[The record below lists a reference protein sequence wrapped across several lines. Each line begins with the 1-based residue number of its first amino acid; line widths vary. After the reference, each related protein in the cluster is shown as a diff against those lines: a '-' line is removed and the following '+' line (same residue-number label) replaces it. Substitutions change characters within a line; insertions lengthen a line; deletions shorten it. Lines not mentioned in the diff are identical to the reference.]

1 MSDVVIQFGVVG
13 TFGDIDGWSMQG
25 STGNAAQQ
33 ERNLAI
39 TLDKDGNE
47 SAATTYGDDVLASSE
62 YEAGSGATASA
73 PANIGQYL
81 NGFIL
86 TSLSVNTSA
95 TAKATM
101 SLSGHNHLTNSH
113 ADGGCRTASHNL
125 AQGINAFGATDFLG
139 GTAGSNADV
148 FSGSVTIQVEHQDEP
163 NNVGNHLSG
172 ENYHCTAEAE
182 TVWNGQPSAFVG
194 SGWTLLSA
202 IPSEE
207 NTGHI
212 KWTVRGRRSFT
223 LA

>member
-1 MSDVVIQFGVVG
+1 MSDKNVQFGIVG
-13 TFGDIDGWSMQG
+13 TFGDVDGWSMQG
-25 STGNAAQQ
+25 STGNAAQA
-33 ERNLAI
+33 ELNLVT
-39 TLDKDGNE
+39 TLDATGNE
-47 SAATTYGDDVLASSE
+47 SAATTYGDDVPASTD
-62 YEAGSGATASA
+62 YEAGEGPTVSA
-73 PANIGQYL
+73 PQTIGQLL
-81 NGFIL
+81 NGFIV
-86 TSLSVNTSA
+86 LSISINTSA